1 MINFIDYIKEFIWI
15 KKQTKYLKEKNI
27 YIIKLEYKNSLN
39 IPYNNKWVAILDT
52 EKKDLKK
59 ILQKDYTFSYRWNTN
74 SVLFKNTKIEIVKET
89 LKYLKIKTMRD
100 ACE

>member
-1 MINFIDYIKEFIWI
+1 M
-15 KKQTKYLKEKNI
+15 
-27 YIIKLEYKNSLN
+27 
-39 IPYNNKWVAILDT
+39 AILDT